1 MSKSILQDNINQ
13 CYICGRNGYSDRLEC
28 HHIFGAANR
37 NNSDKYGLI
46 VYLCGDRCHRNGKQS
61 VHKNAEISRILKAK
75 AQQTAMEHYGWSE
88 DIFRNIFGKSYLGGK
103 YGN

>member
-1 MSKSILQDNINQ
+1 MSGKSILQDNINQ
-13 CYICGRNGYSDRLEC
+13 CYICGRNGYSDRLEM

-61 VHKNAEISRILKAK
+61 AHKNVEISNALKARAQK
-75 AQQTAMEHYGWSE
+75 AAIEHYGWNE
-88 DIFRNIFGKSYLGGK
+88 DRFREIFGKSYL
-103 YGN
+103 